1 VKRSIIILSL
11 CSWLFAFGAW
21 AQIVNSKSSNSKFI
35 DDAYYWPELDSL
47 QLPEEPMYDENAR
60 EFIFFEDT
68 TQYPDTVRMR
78 IIER

>member
-21 AQIVNSKSSNSKFI
+21 AQIAGKSSNSKYI
-35 DDAYYWPELDSL
+35 DDSYYWLELDSL
-47 QLPEEPMYDENAR
+47 QLPAEPMYDRNAR

-68 TQYPDTVRMR
+68 TQFPDTVRMR